1 MSKNSRRL
9 LRASLAVAG
18 MAVLCA
24 SFVGT
29 AAAAPNATDKVSD
42 AQDSIGSDTPGG
54 AATTPKAPDAKG
66 LTGKG
71 LLDNDVVSLES
82 PKLKGIS
89 YTYSEFRAVP
99 AHGPGDN
106 EDEDNLCPGPHGEH
120 KLPGHNSVFQNPCQT
135 HGNHIG
141 PAGHLN
147 DIPFASPI
155 SAKLPGDDDTGNIT
169 QNGDK
174 PTPLTD
180 PGAVAKQLGKG
191 NTSLNKI
198 SDHHLDVTPV

>member
-29 AAAAPNATDKVSD
+29 AAAAPNATDKASD
-42 AQDSIGSDTPGG
+42 AQDSVGSDTPGD
-54 AATTPKAPDAKG
+54 AANTPKVPDTKG
-66 LTGKG
+66 LTGRG

-89 YTYSEFRAVP
+89 YTVPDFRAVP
-99 AHGPGDN
+99 ADSPGDN
-106 EDEDNLCPGPHGEH
+106 EDEDNLCHGTGGEQ
-120 KLPGHNSVFQNPCQT
+120 KLPGHNSVFQHPCQT
-135 HGNHIG
+135 HGNDIG
-141 PAGHLN
+141 GTRKLN
-147 DIPFASPI
+147 NIPLTLPV
-155 SAKLPGDDDTGNIT
+155 SAELPGDDDTGNIT
-169 QNGDK
+169 QHGDK
-174 PTPLTD
+174 PAPLTD

-191 NTSLNKI
+191 ETSLNKI
-198 SDHHLDVTPV
+198 ENHHLAVTPV

>member
-9 LRASLAVAG
+9 LQAALAVAG
-18 MAVLCA
+18 TAVLCA

-29 AAAAPNATDKVSD
+29 AAAAPNATDEVSD
-42 AQDSIGSDTPGG
+42 AQDSVSNGTPGD
-54 AATTPKAPDAKG
+54 APEAPKAPDTKG
-66 LTGKG
+66 LTGRG

-89 YTYSEFRAVP
+89 YTYSGFRAVP
-99 AHGPGDN
+99 AHSPGDN
-106 EDEDNLCPGPHGEH
+106 EDEDNLCPGPNGEH
-120 KLPGHNSVFQNPCQT
+120 KLPGKNSVFQNPCQT

-141 PAGHLN
+141 SSGHLN
-147 DIPFASPI
+147 DIPFALPM

-169 QNGDK
+169 QHGDK

-198 SDHHLDVTPV
+198 SDHHLAVTPV